1 MTITQEK
8 VDNLLSKV
16 KINLAKEDYE
26 PQVKQQIKKLAK
38 NVSIKGFRPG
48 MVPIDMVK
56 KMYGNGVLAEE
67 LDKLLNE
74 KIFGFLQENK
84 IDIIASPIPAEGQT
98 LDIDVTN
105 IKDID
110 FTYEIGLAPP
120 VDLAYLDKG
129 PTFTKYRI
137 KAEDK
142 MIDEEILRIRQRFA
156 AYEYPETVGEKDS
169 LTFTVEELNAD
180 GSVKEGGVSTVA
192 SIAAD
197 LLKDDAKKTVL
208 ALKKQESFEANVFDI
223 LDRDREAI
231 AKNILNMND
240 LSNLANV
247 GDKFRLT
254 LNNITRAVPAVIN
267 EEFFQKV
274 YGDVA
279 DAPKTEAEMRNN
291 IKQDLEAYFDG
302 QTDSYVV
309 NDLYKGLMDNVEFP
323 LPDEF
328 LKRWI
333 NVSNEKPITQEQIE
347 AEYPQFA
354 KQLRWSLIQ
363 RKLVA
368 DHNLAVTEE
377 EVVEKVR
384 ANVIQQLYGY
394 GLKNIGEDWVE
405 QFVQKQMADK
415 KVIDQTREQLL
426 EDKVLGYV
434 KSKANLQDKEVSL
447 DDFKALMEKEQP
459 QA

>member
-8 VDNLLSKV
+8 IDNLLSKV
-16 KINLAKEDYE
+16 SINLKKEDYE
-26 PQVKQQIKKLAK
+26 PQVKQQLKKLAK
-38 NVSIKGFRPG
+38 NVQVKGFRPG
-48 MVPIDMVK
+48 MVPEGMVK

-74 KIFGFLQENK
+74 KISGYLSENK
-84 IDIIASPIPAEGQT
+84 IDIIASPIPAEGQM
-98 LDIDVTN
+98 LDIDVYN
-105 IKDID
+105 IQDID
-110 FTYEIGLAPP
+110 FSYEIGLAPAI
-120 VDLAYLDKG
+120 DLTYLENK
-129 PTFTKYRI
+129 PTFTKYKI
-137 KAEDK
+137 AADDT
-142 MIDEEILRIRQRFA
+142 MIDEEVLRMRQRFA
-156 AYEYPETVGEKDS
+156 AYEYPETVGEKDT

-180 GSVKEGGVSTVA
+180 GSVKEGGVSTVS

-197 LLKDDAKKTVL
+197 LLKDDAKAKVL

-223 LDRDREAI
+223 LDRDREGI

-240 LSNLANV
+240 LSNLDQV

-254 LNNITRAVPAVIN
+254 LNNITRAVPAEIN

-274 YGDVA
+274 YGGA
-279 DAPKTEAEMRNN
+279 PDAPKTEAELRTS

-309 NDLYKGLMDNVEFP
+309 NDLYKGLMDNVDFP
-323 LPDEF
+323 LPDAF

-333 NVSNEKPITQEQIE
+333 TVSNEKPITEEQIA

-368 DHNLAVTEE
+368 EHNLAVTQE
-377 EVVEKVR
+377 EVIEKVR

-415 KVIDQTREQLL
+415 KVISQTQEQLL

-434 KSKANLQDKEVSL
+434 KSKANLAEKPVSL
-447 DDFKALMEKEQP
+447 DDFKAIMEKEQ
-459 QA
+459 QAA